1 MQAPKDAGNRTSSS
15 LRTIGLF
22 SLLLTT
28 PCAVAGESPGDSG
41 LYAGGAV
48 GMSRD
53 TGNYTFTG
61 ATVTSQDLS
70 NPGAKVY
77 IGFRF
82 VRYFGIELGYA
93 KLGATSFEG
102 TDSAGGPLNERFTH
116 DAMPLSIAGF
126 LPLGDRWEV
135 TGRLGAV
142 INSSYNTGNTCFRR
156 TRYGTISQ
164 TNCSTTP
171 FAWGLGVRYRIGE
184 KLGLR
189 LDYDSYALQDAARAP
204 RAQLNFISLG
214 LDYRF

>member
-1 MQAPKDAGNRTSSS
+1 MNIESDNAERGACTRRAATFFLSMLVVPVAIAAGPPPDTG
-15 LRTIGLF
+15 IY
-22 SLLLTT
+22 
-28 PCAVAGESPGDSG
+28 V
-41 LYAGGAV
+41 GGAV

-53 TGNYTFTG
+53 TGTYTFTG
-61 ATVTSQDLS
+61 ATVTSQDLT

-77 IGFRF
+77 VGFRF
-82 VRYFGIELGYA
+82 ARYFGMELGYA

-116 DAMPLSIAGF
+116 DALPLSIVGF

-171 FAWGLGVRYRIGE
+171 FAWGLGVRYRIGD

-189 LDYDSYALQDAARAP
+189 LDYDSYALQDAARSP